1 VRIAES
7 AVEKEGSSAGGVRF
21 PPTDLCATLTHQE
34 REVPMGLLGSS
45 FEEKVRAALD
55 AVRALGLGV
64 ADLDARVEG
73 KVVTLLGTAP
83 TMEVKAKVMQEF
95 NARVE
100 TDNTLNQ
107 VRLARPEPAGPS
119 QPAAGPEERWHV
131 VASGDTLSALAK
143 RYYGRASLY
152 MKIFEANKD
161 QLSNPDL
168 IKVGQ
173 KLRIPT

>member
-1 VRIAES
+1 
-7 AVEKEGSSAGGVRF
+7 
-21 PPTDLCATLTHQE
+21 
-34 REVPMGLLGSS
+34 MGLLGSS

-55 AVRALGLGV
+55 AVRTLGLGV
-64 ADLDARVEG
+64 GDLDARVEG

-83 TMEVKAKVMQEF
+83 SMEVKTRVMQEF

-107 VRLARPEPAGPS
+107 IRVAKAEPVVLPG
-119 QPAAGPEERWHV
+119 PAAEERWHV
-131 VASGDTLSALAK
+131 VVSGDTLGALAK
-143 RYYGRASLY
+143 KYYGKGSLY

-173 KLRIPT
+173 KLRIPS